1 MALSLRASMRPSA
14 LAQGRPSSRTPV
26 RLLAARPAPAGRLLV
41 LRRSTNG
48 DDQLDLE
55 RVAKIEEE
63 ITRQARAVA
72 APPRWHAGGGARRN

>member
-1 MALSLRASMRPSA
+1 M
-14 LAQGRPSSRTPV
+14 
-26 RLLAARPAPAGRLLV
+26 

-63 ITRQARAVA
+63 ITRQARTVA